1 MVSTWS
7 RCEVGG
13 EFIRAT
19 RLGNKQLPHRIHL
32 CILAHDSSGSLLPP
46 RPSTP
51 PGAIRELRCPSI
63 WLSSIGFRV
72 IGRRIEEW
80 GDEEGYWEAPTDD
93 LLWLADLPVGGAVCS
108 IKERH
113 QTVTH
118 LRLFLSAVILFE
130 RDAWISSVIWRRS
143 KITFL
148 NVSVRG
154 LYFQGWEPLL

>member
-13 EFIRAT
+13 EFIRVT

-72 IGRRIEEW
+72 IGRRIEER
-80 GDEEGYWEAPTDD
+80 GVEEGYWEAPKYSR
-93 LLWLADLPVGGAVCS
+93 LQSGEWGGATLGAG
-108 IKERH
+108 RH
-113 QTVTH
+113 VSLHPPPIPLVYTANLIGVDLSMCIPLCKILSNWFGHITEI
-118 LRLFLSAVILFE
+118 LCAKSRIIRLS
-130 RDAWISSVIWRRS
+130 
-143 KITFL
+143 
-148 NVSVRG
+148 
-154 LYFQGWEPLL
+154 

>member
-1 MVSTWS
+1 MFECSAMVSTWS

-72 IGRRIEEW
+72 IGRRIEER
-80 GDEEGYWEAPTDD
+80 GDEEGYWEAPLVSST
-93 LLWLADLPVGGAVCS
+93 LNMYEIMSCFITGS
-108 IKERH
+108 HI
-113 QTVTH
+113 
-118 LRLFLSAVILFE
+118 
-130 RDAWISSVIWRRS
+130 WIW
-143 KITFL
+143 KPITFSWDVAL
-148 NVSVRG
+148 WQTIWKWFRFKRH
-154 LYFQGWEPLL
+154 YRI

>member
-1 MVSTWS
+1 M
-7 RCEVGG
+7 GG

-72 IGRRIEEW
+72 IGRRIEER
-80 GDEEGYWEAPTDD
+80 GDEEGY
-93 LLWLADLPVGGAVCS
+93 
-108 IKERH
+108 
-113 QTVTH
+113 
-118 LRLFLSAVILFE
+118 
-130 RDAWISSVIWRRS
+130 
-143 KITFL
+143 
-148 NVSVRG
+148 
-154 LYFQGWEPLL
+154 

>member
-1 MVSTWS
+1 MDKLFTTLLVSLVILVNSITSSLDFNKSQVCILYINQFGLHISIYNYDENDSRYILCPIITPHSSPNCTTWTASFEQMVSTWS

-72 IGRRIEEW
+72 IGRRIEER
-80 GDEEGYWEAPTDD
+80 GDEEGY
-93 LLWLADLPVGGAVCS
+93 
-108 IKERH
+108 
-113 QTVTH
+113 
-118 LRLFLSAVILFE
+118 
-130 RDAWISSVIWRRS
+130 
-143 KITFL
+143 
-148 NVSVRG
+148 
-154 LYFQGWEPLL
+154 

>member
-1 MVSTWS
+1 MFECSAMVSNWS

-72 IGRRIEEW
+72 IGRRIEER
-80 GDEEGYWEAPTDD
+80 GDEEGYWEAPHLFAPVWARQKSGSRAHNGRMGALAST
-93 LLWLADLPVGGAVCS
+93 LLNVKMRNGTLYGLADLTDTRMRP
-108 IKERH
+108 
-113 QTVTH
+113 
-118 LRLFLSAVILFE
+118 
-130 RDAWISSVIWRRS
+130 RR
-143 KITFL
+143 
-148 NVSVRG
+148 
-154 LYFQGWEPLL
+154 PL